1 RIDWAGGRY
10 VFEHA
15 LVRRAAEERL
25 DPDLRRL
32 LHRRAGETLERDAPD
47 APGAC
52 EEIARHYSA
61 GGPADRAAS
70 FAERAGDL
78 ALARHA
84 GADAARHYESALAQL
99 PAPVETAEPLARLLL
114 KAGNS

>member
-1 RIDWAGGRY
+1 AAGRVGVPTGRACAALEALPGRGLLARSAWTDGRY

-25 DPDLRRL
+25 DPALRRA
-32 LHRRAGETLERDAPD
+32 LHSKAGETLERDAPD

-52 EEIARHYSA
+52 EEIARHYAA
-61 GGPADRAAS
+61 GGPADRAAA
-70 FAERAGDL
+70 FAEKAGDL

-84 GADAARHYESALAQL
+84 
-99 PAPVETAEPLARLLL
+99 
-114 KAGNS
+114 